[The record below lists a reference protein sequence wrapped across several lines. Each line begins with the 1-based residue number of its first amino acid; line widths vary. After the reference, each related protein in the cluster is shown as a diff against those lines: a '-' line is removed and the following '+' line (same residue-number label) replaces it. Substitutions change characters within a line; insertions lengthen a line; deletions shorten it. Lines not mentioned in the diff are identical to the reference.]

1 MEEKNGDERMQAIKQ
16 LGGFLGPYKF
26 FTLIAPLLM
35 VLEVT
40 MDLLQPT
47 IMQHMIDTGIANSDN
62 PYVLKM
68 FIWMLMSAVFGLVGG
83 IGCSYYSSKAAIQ
96 FASDVRQ
103 SLFEKMLTYSA
114 KERDAFTTG
123 KLITILTS
131 DVESVQRAFM
141 MTLRIF
147 VRGPLL
153 FIGAVIIVFVT
164 ARELFS
170 ILLIIVPILIIAMY
184 FFTKYSGVLYRR
196 VQEAIDGVNT
206 KLQENLAGIRVV
218 KAFRRETQQIEQFS
232 GLNDTLTKRFITAEQ
247 IVGVLVPFTMFVVN
261 LAIVAA
267 LWLGAIKVEAGTLQV
282 GVILAFI
289 NYLTIILNGLMTSS
303 MVLMQIA
310 RAIPSGERIVDVL
323 NKEVAVKEAE
333 NPLTSPIQGAID
345 FHNVSYRYYET
356 AEDVLKNI
364 TFSVKPGQ
372 TVGLIGKTGSG
383 KSTLVKLLPR
393 LFDPTGG
400 EIHLDGKPL
409 KDYAIS
415 TLRNHIGFT
424 SQKALLF
431 SGAIDHNIRLGK
443 EDATSEELQQA
454 LDAACATEFVDR
466 LDKGLAYELSQGA
479 TNLSG
484 GQKQRL
490 ALTRALVRQP
500 AILVLDDTTSALDSA
515 SEKHVQQAIGNQ
527 YKDTTT
533 FIVASKIASIQQA
546 DLILVVEDG
555 EIVGQGTHQQLLQ
568 NNKPYQAIYASQ
580 QKAGVQQ

>member
-1 MEEKNGDERMQAIKQ
+1 MQAIKQ
-16 LGGFLGPYKF
+16 LGRYLGPYKF

-47 IMQHMIDTGIANSDN
+47 IMQHMIDTGIVNGDN

-68 FIWMLMSAVFGLVGG
+68 FIWMLVSAVLGLFGG
-83 IGCSYYSSKAAIQ
+83 IGCSYYSSKAAIH

-103 SLFEKMLTYSA
+103 SLYEKMMTYSA
-114 KERDAFTTG
+114 KERDNFTTG

-131 DVESVQRAFM
+131 DVESIQRAFM

-170 ILLIIVPILIIAMY
+170 ILLIIVPMLIIAMY

-206 KLQENLAGIRVV
+206 KLQENLAGIRVI

-232 GLNDTLTKRFITAEQ
+232 KHNDALTKRFITAEQ

-261 LAIVAA
+261 LGIVAA

-289 NYLTIILNGLMTSS
+289 NYLTIILNGLMSSS

-310 RAIPSGERIVDVL
+310 RAIPSGERIIDVL
-323 NKEVAVKEAE
+323 NKEVTVNEAE
-333 NPLTSPIQGAID
+333 NALATPIHGAID
-345 FHNVSYRYYET
+345 FQNVSYRYYET

-364 TFSVKPGQ
+364 TFSVKTGQ
-372 TVGLIGKTGSG
+372 TIGLIGKTGSG

-393 LFDPTGG
+393 LFDPTSG
-400 EIHLDGKPL
+400 EIHLDGKPI
-409 KDYAIS
+409 KSYALS
-415 TLRNHIGFT
+415 TLREHIGFT

-431 SGAIDHNIRLGK
+431 SGEIEKNIRVGK
-443 EDATSEELQQA
+443 ENATTEELQKA
-454 LDAACATEFVDR
+454 LDAACATEFVER
-466 LDKGLAYELSQGA
+466 LDKGIAHELSQGA

-490 ALTRALVRQP
+490 ALSRALIRQP

-515 SEKHVQQAIGNQ
+515 SEKHVQQAIHEQ
-527 YKDTTT
+527 YQNTTT

-546 DLILVVEDG
+546 DVILVLEDG
-555 EIVGQGTHQQLLQ
+555 EIVGHGTHQELLQ
-568 NNKPYQAIYASQ
+568 NNKSYQAIYASQ
-580 QKAGVQQ
+580 QKAGEQS

>member
-1 MEEKNGDERMQAIKQ
+1 MQAVKQ
-16 LGGFLGPYKF
+16 LGQYLGPYKF

-40 MDLLQPT
+40 MDLIQPT
-47 IMQHMIDTGIANSDN
+47 IMQHMIDTGIANGDN
-62 PYVLKM
+62 RYVLNM
-68 FIWMLMSAVFGLVGG
+68 FVWMLGSAVLGLIGG
-83 IGCSYYSSKAAIQ
+83 VGCSYYSSKAAIH
-96 FASDVRQ
+96 FASDIRQ
-103 SLFEKMLTYSA
+103 ALYEKMMTYSA

-131 DVESVQRAFM
+131 DVESIQRAFM

-170 ILLIIVPILIIAMY
+170 ILLIIVPLLVIAMY

-196 VQEAIDGVNT
+196 VQEAIDAVNT

-218 KAFRRETQQIEQFS
+218 KAFRRETQQVAQF
-232 GLNDTLTKRFITAEQ
+232 GELNEALTKRFITAEQ

-261 LAIVAA
+261 LGIVAA
-267 LWLGAIKVEAGTLQV
+267 LWLGAIKVDAGTLQV

-289 NYLTIILNGLMTSS
+289 NYLTIILNGLMSSS

-310 RAIPSGERIVDVL
+310 RALPSGERIVDVL
-323 NKEVAVKEAE
+323 NKEIAVKEEEHA
-333 NPLTSPIQGAID
+333 PLTDPIKGAID
-345 FHNVSYRYYET
+345 FDQVSYRYYET
-356 AEDVLKNI
+356 AEDVLKKI
-364 TFSVKPGQ
+364 SFSVKPGQ
-372 TVGLIGKTGSG
+372 TVGIIGKTGSG

-393 LFDPTGG
+393 LFDPSGG
-400 EIHLDGKPL
+400 EIRIDGKPL
-409 KDYAIS
+409 KSYSLA
-415 TLRNHIGFT
+415 TLREHIGFT

-431 SGAIDHNIRLGK
+431 SGPIEKNIRLGK
-443 EDATSEELQQA
+443 DDATAEDIQQA
-454 LDAACATEFVDR
+454 LEASCASEFVER
-466 LDKGLAYELSQGA
+466 LDKGLAHELSQGA

-490 ALTRALVRQP
+490 ALSRAFIRKP

-515 SEKHVQQAIGNQ
+515 SEQQVQRAIATYYQ
-527 YKDTTT
+527 DTTT

-546 DLILVVEDG
+546 DVILVLEDG
-555 EIVGQGTHQQLLQ
+555 DIVGQGTHQQLLQ
-568 NNKPYQAIYASQ
+568 SNAHYQAIYASQ
-580 QKAGVQQ
+580 QKAGEQG

>member
-1 MEEKNGDERMQAIKQ
+1 MQVVKQ
-16 LGGFLGPYKF
+16 LGRYLGPYKF
-26 FTLIAPLLM
+26 FTLIAPILM

-40 MDLLQPT
+40 MDLIQPT
-47 IMQHMIDTGIANSDN
+47 IMQHMIDTGIANGDN
-62 PYVLKM
+62 SYVLQM
-68 FIWMLMSAVFGLVGG
+68 FVLMLMSAVLGLVGG
-83 IGCSYYSSKAAIQ
+83 IGCSFYSSKAAIH

-103 SLFEKMLTYSA
+103 SLYEKMMTYSA

-170 ILLIIVPILIIAMY
+170 ILLVIVPILIMAMY
-184 FFTKYSGVLYRR
+184 FFTKYSGVLYRK

-218 KAFRRETQQIEQFS
+218 KAFRREKHQVEQFAM
-232 GLNDTLTKRFITAEQ
+232 LNDTLTKRFITAEQ
-247 IVGVLVPFTMFVVN
+247 IVGILVPFTMFVVN
-261 LAIVAA
+261 IGIVAA
-267 LWLGAIKVEAGTLQV
+267 LWLGAIKVETGTLQV

-289 NYLTIILNGLMTSS
+289 NYLTIILNGLMSSS

-310 RAIPSGERIVDVL
+310 RALPSGERIVDVL
-323 NKEVAVKEAE
+323 NREVAVTEVAQ
-333 NPLTSPIQGAID
+333 PITTSIQGMID
-345 FHNVSYRYYET
+345 FQNVSYRYYENS
-356 AEDVLKNI
+356 EDVLKNI
-364 TFSVKPGQ
+364 TFSVQVGQ
-372 TVGLIGKTGSG
+372 TIGIIGKTGSG

-393 LFDPTGG
+393 LVDPTSGV
-400 EIHLDGKPL
+400 ILLDGKPL
-409 KDYAIS
+409 HQYALP
-415 TLRNHIGFT
+415 TLRKHIGFT

-431 SGAIDHNIRLGK
+431 SGAIEKNIRFGK
-443 EDATSEELQQA
+443 EEATQQELQLA
-454 LDAACATEFVDR
+454 LDAACATEFVAK
-466 LDKGLAYELSQGA
+466 LEQGPAHELSQGA

-490 ALTRALVRQP
+490 ALTRAFVRRP

-515 SEKHVQQAIGNQ
+515 SEKQVQQAINEQ
-527 YKDTTT
+527 FQETTT
-533 FIVASKIASIQQA
+533 FIVASKITSIQQA
-546 DLILVVEDG
+546 DLILVLEDG
-555 EIVGQGTHQQLLQ
+555 EIVGQGTHQHLLQ
-568 NNKPYQAIYASQ
+568 NNKPYKAIYASQ
-580 QKAGVQQ
+580 QKAGERQ

>member
-1 MEEKNGDERMQAIKQ
+1 MQAVRQ
-16 LGGFLGPYKF
+16 LGRYLGPYKF

-40 MDLLQPT
+40 MDLIQPT
-47 IMQHMIDTGIANSDN
+47 IMQHMIDTGIANGDN

-68 FIWMLMSAVFGLVGG
+68 FIFMLISAVLGLVGG
-83 IGCSYYSSKAAIQ
+83 LGCSIYSSKAAIH

-103 SLFEKMLTYSA
+103 ALYEKMMTYSA

-131 DVESVQRAFM
+131 DVESIQRAFM

-170 ILLIIVPILIIAMY
+170 ILLVIVPILISAMF
-184 FFTKYSGVLYRR
+184 FFTKYSGVLYRK

-218 KAFRRETQQIEQFS
+218 KAFRREKHQVEQFA

-247 IVGVLVPFTMFVVN
+247 IVGLLVPFTMFIVN
-261 LAIVAA
+261 LGIVAA
-267 LWLGAIKVEAGTLQV
+267 LWLGAIKVEAGTVQV

-289 NYLTIILNGLMTSS
+289 NYLTIILNGLMSSS

-310 RAIPSGERIVDVL
+310 RALPSGERIVDVL
-323 NKEVAVKEAE
+323 NKEVAVQEA
-333 NPLTSPIQGAID
+333 PQPITSSIHGNID
-345 FHNVSYRYYET
+345 FENVRYRYYET
-356 AEDVLKNI
+356 SEDVLKNI
-364 TFSVKPGQ
+364 TFSVKAGQ

-393 LFDPTGG
+393 LFDPTSGN
-400 EIHLDGKPL
+400 ILVDGKPL
-409 KDYAIS
+409 KQYALS
-415 TLRNHIGFT
+415 TLRAHIGFT

-431 SGAIDHNIRLGK
+431 SGSIEKNIRLGK
-443 EDATSEELQQA
+443 EEATQGELKQA
-454 LDAACATEFVDR
+454 LDGACATEFVEK
-466 LDKGLAYELSQGA
+466 LDHGLAHELSQGA

-490 ALTRALVRQP
+490 ALTRAFVRQP

-515 SEKHVQQAIGNQ
+515 SEKHVQQAINEHFQ
-527 YKDTTT
+527 HTTT
-533 FIVASKIASIQQA
+533 FIVASKITSIQQA
-546 DLILVVEDG
+546 DLILVLEDG

-568 NNKPYQAIYASQ
+568 NNQPYQAIYASQ
-580 QKAGVQQ
+580 QKAGEQQ

>member
-1 MEEKNGDERMQAIKQ
+1 MQAVRQ
-16 LGGFLGPYKF
+16 LGRFLGPYKF

-40 MDLLQPT
+40 MDLIQPT
-47 IMQHMIDTGIANSDN
+47 IMQHMIDTGIANNDN
-62 PYVLKM
+62 PYVFKM
-68 FIWMLMSAVFGLVGG
+68 FIFMLISAVLGLVGG
-83 IGCSYYSSKAAIQ
+83 LGCSIYSSKAAIH
-96 FASDVRQ
+96 FASDIRQ
-103 SLFEKMLTYSA
+103 SLYEKMMTYSA

-131 DVESVQRAFM
+131 DVESIQRAFM

-153 FIGAVIIVFVT
+153 FIGAVVIVFVT

-170 ILLIIVPILIIAMY
+170 ILLVIVPILIIAMY
-184 FFTKYSGVLYRR
+184 FFTKYSGVLYRK

-218 KAFRRETQQIEQFS
+218 KAFRREKHQVEQF
-232 GLNDTLTKRFITAEQ
+232 GDLNDALTKRFITAEQ

-261 LAIVAA
+261 LGIVAA

-289 NYLTIILNGLMTSS
+289 NYLTIILNGLMSSS

-310 RAIPSGERIVDVL
+310 RALPSGERIVDVL
-323 NKEVAVKEAE
+323 NKEVAVQEAAQ
-333 NPLTSPIQGAID
+333 PITSSIQGTIE
-345 FHNVSYRYYET
+345 FQNVSYRYYET
-356 AEDVLKNI
+356 SEDVLKNI
-364 TFSVKPGQ
+364 TFSVKAGQ

-393 LFDPTGG
+393 LFDPTSGS
-400 EIHLDGKPL
+400 ILLDGKPL
-409 KDYAIS
+409 NQYALT
-415 TLRNHIGFT
+415 TLREYIGFT

-431 SGAIDHNIRLGK
+431 SGSIEKNIRLGK
-443 EDATSEELQQA
+443 EAATQEQLNQA
-454 LDAACATEFVDR
+454 LEGACASEFVEKLER
-466 LDKGLAYELSQGA
+466 GLAHELSQGA

-490 ALTRALVRQP
+490 ALTRAFVRQP

-515 SEKHVQQAIGNQ
+515 SEKHVQQAISEHFQ
-527 YKDTTT
+527 ETTT
-533 FIVASKIASIQQA
+533 FIVASKITSIQQA
-546 DLILVVEDG
+546 DLILVLEDG

-568 NNKPYQAIYASQ
+568 SNQPYQAIYASQ
-580 QKAGVQQ
+580 QKAGEQQ

>member
-1 MEEKNGDERMQAIKQ
+1 MQAIKQ

-83 IGCSYYSSKAAIQ
+83 IGCSYYSSKAAIH

-103 SLFEKMLTYSA
+103 ALYEKMMTYSA

-170 ILLIIVPILIIAMY
+170 ILLIIVPILIMAMY

-345 FHNVSYRYYET
+345 FHNVSYRYYES

-364 TFSVKPGQ
+364 TFSVKAGQ

-409 KDYAIS
+409 KDYGIS
-415 TLRNHIGFT
+415 TLRKYIGFT

-431 SGAIDHNIRLGK
+431 SGAIDDNIRLGK
-443 EDATSEELQQA
+443 EDATSEEVQQA

-484 GQKQRL
+484 GQKQRI

-515 SEKHVQQAIGNQ
+515 SEKHVQQAIANQ

-533 FIVASKIASIQQA
+533 FIVASRIASIQQA

>member
-1 MEEKNGDERMQAIKQ
+1 MQAIKQ

-47 IMQHMIDTGIANSDN
+47 IMQHMIDTGIANGDN

-68 FIWMLMSAVFGLVGG
+68 LVWMLISAVCGLVGG
-83 IGCSYYSSKAAIQ
+83 IGCSYYSSKAAIH

-103 SLFEKMLTYSA
+103 SLYEKMMTYSA

-123 KLITILTS
+123 KLITILTN

-170 ILLIIVPILIIAMY
+170 ILLIIVPLLIIAMY

-218 KAFRRETQQIEQFS
+218 KAFRRETQQIDQFS

-261 LAIVAA
+261 LGIVAA

-345 FHNVSYRYYET
+345 FHNVSFRYYES

-393 LFDPTGG
+393 LFDPTSG
-400 EIHLDGKPL
+400 EIRLDGKPL
-409 KDYAIS
+409 KDYALS
-415 TLRNHIGFT
+415 TLRKHIGFT

-431 SGAIDHNIRLGK
+431 SGAIDNNIRLGK
-443 EDATSEELQQA
+443 EDATSEEVQQA

-515 SEKHVQQAIGNQ
+515 SEKHVQQAISNEYQ
-527 YKDTTT
+527 DTTT
-533 FIVASKIASIQQA
+533 FIVASKITSIQQA

-555 EIVGQGTHQQLLQ
+555 EIVGQGTHQQLLR

>member
-1 MEEKNGDERMQAIKQ
+1 MQAVKQ
-16 LGGFLGPYKF
+16 LGQFLAPYKF

-40 MDLLQPT
+40 MDLIQPT
-47 IMQHMIDTGIANSDN
+47 IMQHMIDTGIANGDN

-68 FIWMLMSAVFGLVGG
+68 FVWMIMSAVLGLVGG
-83 IGCSYYSSKAAIQ
+83 IGCSYYSSKAAIN
-96 FASDVRQ
+96 FASDVREK
-103 SLFEKMLTYSA
+103 LYEKMMTYSA
-114 KERDAFTTG
+114 KERDAFSTG

-153 FIGAVIIVFVT
+153 FIGAIVIVFVT

-170 ILLIIVPILIIAMY
+170 ILLVIVPILIVAMY
-184 FFTKYSGVLYRR
+184 FFTKYSGVLYRK

-218 KAFRRETQQIEQFS
+218 KAFRREQQQVAQF
-232 GLNDTLTKRFITAEQ
+232 GVLNDTLTKRFITAEQ
-247 IVGVLVPFTMFVVN
+247 IVGVLVPLTMFVVN
-261 LAIVAA
+261 LGIVAA

-289 NYLTIILNGLMTSS
+289 NYLTIILNGLMSSS

-310 RAIPSGERIVDVL
+310 RALPSGERIVDVL
-323 NKEVAVKEAE
+323 NKEVAVKEVELALNTHIHGE
-333 NPLTSPIQGAID
+333 IA
-345 FHNVSYRYYET
+345 FENVSYRYYET

-364 TFSVKPGQ
+364 TFSVKAGQ
-372 TVGLIGKTGSG
+372 MVGIIGKTGSG

-400 EIHLDGKPL
+400 QILVDGQPL
-409 KDYAIS
+409 KNYAL
-415 TLRNHIGFT
+415 TALREHIGFT
-424 SQKALLF
+424 SQKAVLF
-431 SGAIDHNIRLGK
+431 SGAIEKNIRLGK
-443 EDATSEELQQA
+443 EQATPDDLQLA
-454 LDAACATEFVDR
+454 LNAACASEFVDK
-466 LDKGLAYELSQGA
+466 LEKGMAHQLSQGA

-490 ALTRALVRQP
+490 ALTRAFVRQP
-500 AILVLDDTTSALDSA
+500 SILVLDDTTSALDSA
-515 SEKHVQQAIGNQ
+515 SEKHVQQAINDNYQ
-527 YKDTTT
+527 DTTT
-533 FIVASKIASIQQA
+533 FIVASKITSIQQA
-546 DLILVVEDG
+546 DLILVLEDG

-568 NNKPYQAIYASQ
+568 ENKHYQAIYASQ
-580 QKAGVQQ
+580 QKVGEQQ

>member
-1 MEEKNGDERMQAIKQ
+1 MQAVRQ
-16 LGGFLGPYKF
+16 LGRFLGPYKF

-40 MDLLQPT
+40 MDLIQPT
-47 IMQHMIDTGIANSDN
+47 IMQHMIDTGIANNDN
-62 PYVLKM
+62 PYVFKM
-68 FIWMLMSAVFGLVGG
+68 FIFMLISAVLGLVGG
-83 IGCSYYSSKAAIQ
+83 LGCSIYSSKAAIH
-96 FASDVRQ
+96 FASDIRQ
-103 SLFEKMLTYSA
+103 SLYEKMMTYSA

-131 DVESVQRAFM
+131 DVESIQRAFM

-153 FIGAVIIVFVT
+153 FIGAVVIVFVT

-170 ILLIIVPILIIAMY
+170 ILLVIVPILIIAMY
-184 FFTKYSGVLYRR
+184 FFTKYSGVLYRK

-218 KAFRRETQQIEQFS
+218 KAFCREKHQVEQF
-232 GLNDTLTKRFITAEQ
+232 GDLNDALTKRFITAEQ

-261 LAIVAA
+261 LGIVAA

-289 NYLTIILNGLMTSS
+289 NYLTIILNGLMSSS

-310 RAIPSGERIVDVL
+310 RALPSGERIVDVL
-323 NKEVAVKEAE
+323 NKEVAVQEAAQ
-333 NPLTSPIQGAID
+333 PITSSIQGTIE
-345 FHNVSYRYYET
+345 FQNVSYRYYET
-356 AEDVLKNI
+356 SEDVLKNI
-364 TFSVKPGQ
+364 TFSVKAGQ

-393 LFDPTGG
+393 LFDPTSGS
-400 EIHLDGKPL
+400 ILLDGKPL
-409 KDYAIS
+409 NQYALT
-415 TLRNHIGFT
+415 TLREHIGFT

-431 SGAIDHNIRLGK
+431 SGSIEKNIRLGK
-443 EDATSEELQQA
+443 EAATQEQLNQA
-454 LDAACATEFVDR
+454 LEGACASEFVEKLER
-466 LDKGLAYELSQGA
+466 GLAHELSQGA

-490 ALTRALVRQP
+490 ALTRAFVRQP

-515 SEKHVQQAIGNQ
+515 SEKHVQQAISEHFQ
-527 YKDTTT
+527 ETTT
-533 FIVASKIASIQQA
+533 FIVASKITSIQQA
-546 DLILVVEDG
+546 DLILVLEDG

-568 NNKPYQAIYASQ
+568 SNQPYQAIYASQ
-580 QKAGVQQ
+580 QKAGEQQ

>member
-1 MEEKNGDERMQAIKQ
+1 MQAVRQ
-16 LGGFLGPYKF
+16 LGRFLGPYKF

-40 MDLLQPT
+40 MDLIQPT
-47 IMQHMIDTGIANSDN
+47 IMQHMIDTGIANNDN
-62 PYVLKM
+62 PYVFKM
-68 FIWMLMSAVFGLVGG
+68 FIFMLISAVLGLVGG
-83 IGCSYYSSKAAIQ
+83 LGCSIYSSKAAIH
-96 FASDVRQ
+96 FASDIRQ
-103 SLFEKMLTYSA
+103 SLYEKMMTYSA

-131 DVESVQRAFM
+131 DVESIQRAFM

-153 FIGAVIIVFVT
+153 FIGAVVIVFVT

-170 ILLIIVPILIIAMY
+170 ILLVIVPILIIAMY
-184 FFTKYSGVLYRR
+184 FFTKYSGVLYRK

-218 KAFRRETQQIEQFS
+218 KAFRREKHQVEQFG
-232 GLNDTLTKRFITAEQ
+232 GLNDALTKRFITAEQ

-261 LAIVAA
+261 LGIVAA

-289 NYLTIILNGLMTSS
+289 NYLTIILNGLMSSS

-310 RAIPSGERIVDVL
+310 RALPSGERIVDVL
-323 NKEVAVKEAE
+323 NKEVAVQEAAQ
-333 NPLTSPIQGAID
+333 PITSSIQGTIE
-345 FHNVSYRYYET
+345 FQNVSYRYYET
-356 AEDVLKNI
+356 SEDVLKNI
-364 TFSVKPGQ
+364 TFSVKAGQ

-393 LFDPTGG
+393 LFDPTSGS
-400 EIHLDGKPL
+400 ILLDGKPL
-409 KDYAIS
+409 NQYALN
-415 TLRNHIGFT
+415 TLREHIGFT

-431 SGAIDHNIRLGK
+431 SGSIEKNIRLGK
-443 EDATSEELQQA
+443 EAATQEQLNQA
-454 LDAACATEFVDR
+454 LEGACASEFVEKLER
-466 LDKGLAYELSQGA
+466 GLAHELSQGA

-490 ALTRALVRQP
+490 ALTRAFVRQP

-515 SEKHVQQAIGNQ
+515 SEKHVQQAISEHFQ
-527 YKDTTT
+527 ETTT
-533 FIVASKIASIQQA
+533 FIVASKITSIQQA
-546 DLILVVEDG
+546 DLILVLEDG
-555 EIVGQGTHQQLLQ
+555 QIVGQGTHQQLLQ
-568 NNKPYQAIYASQ
+568 SNQPYQAIYASQ
-580 QKAGVQQ
+580 QKAGEQQ

>member
-1 MEEKNGDERMQAIKQ
+1 MQAIKQ
-16 LGGFLGPYKF
+16 LGQYLAPYKF
-26 FTLIAPLLM
+26 LTIIAPLLM

-47 IMQHMIDTGIANSDN
+47 IMQHMIDTGIANEDH

-68 FIWMLMSAVFGLVGG
+68 FGWMLASAVLGLIGG
-83 IGCSYYSSKAAIQ
+83 IGCSYYSSKAAIH
-96 FASDVRQ
+96 FASDIRQ
-103 SLFEKMLTYSA
+103 ALYKKIMTYSA
-114 KERDAFTTG
+114 RERDAFTTG

-131 DVESVQRAFM
+131 DVESIQRAFM

-153 FIGAVIIVFVT
+153 FIGAVIIVFIT

-206 KLQENLAGIRVV
+206 KLQENLAGIRVI
-218 KAFRRETQQIEQFS
+218 KAFRREQQQVSQFS
-232 GLNDTLTKRFITAEQ
+232 SLNNALTKRFMTAEQ

-261 LAIVAA
+261 LGIVAA
-267 LWLGAIKVEAGTLQV
+267 LWLGVIKVEAGTLQV

-289 NYLTIILNGLMTSS
+289 NYLTMILNGLMSSS

-310 RAIPSGERIVDVL
+310 RALPSGERIVDVL
-323 NKEVAVKEAE
+323 HKDVAVKEAS
-333 NPLTSPIQGAID
+333 NALVKPIKGAID
-345 FHNVSYRYYET
+345 FDHVSYRYYDT
-356 AEDVLKNI
+356 AEDVLKKI
-364 TFSVKPGQ
+364 SFSVQPGQ
-372 TVGLIGKTGSG
+372 TVGIIGKTGSG

-393 LFDPTGG
+393 LFDPTSG
-400 EIHLDGKPL
+400 EIRVDGKPL
-409 KDYAIS
+409 QHYALS
-415 TLRNHIGFT
+415 TLREHIGFT

-431 SGAIDHNIRLGK
+431 SGTIEKNIRLGK
-443 EDATSEELQQA
+443 DEATSKDIQQA
-454 LDAACATEFVDR
+454 LDAACASEFVER
-466 LDKGLAYELSQGA
+466 LDKGLAHELSQGA

-490 ALTRALVRQP
+490 ALSRAFIRKP

-515 SEKHVQQAIGNQ
+515 SEKHVQQAIDTNYQ
-527 YKDTTT
+527 DTTT
-533 FIVASKIASIQQA
+533 FIVASKITSIQQA
-546 DLILVVEDG
+546 DMILVLEDG
-555 EIVGQGTHQQLLQ
+555 EIVGQGTHQQLVQ
-568 NNKPYQAIYASQ
+568 TNPYYQAIYASQ
-580 QKAGVQQ
+580 QKAGEQ

>member
-1 MEEKNGDERMQAIKQ
+1 MQAIKQ
-16 LGGFLGPYKF
+16 LGRYLGPYKF

-47 IMQHMIDTGIANSDN
+47 IMQHMIDTGIVNGDN

-68 FIWMLMSAVFGLVGG
+68 FIWMLVSAVLGLFGG
-83 IGCSYYSSKAAIQ
+83 IGCSYYSSKAAIH

-103 SLFEKMLTYSA
+103 SLYEKMMTYSA
-114 KERDAFTTG
+114 KERDNFTTG

-131 DVESVQRAFM
+131 DVESIQRAFM

-170 ILLIIVPILIIAMY
+170 ILLIIVPMLIIAMY

-206 KLQENLAGIRVV
+206 KLQENLAGIRVI

-232 GLNDTLTKRFITAEQ
+232 KHNDALTKRFITAEQ

-261 LAIVAA
+261 LGIVAA

-289 NYLTIILNGLMTSS
+289 NYLTIILNGLMSSS

-310 RAIPSGERIVDVL
+310 RAIPSGERIIDVL
-323 NKEVAVKEAE
+323 NKEVTVKEAE
-333 NPLTSPIQGAID
+333 NALATPIHGAID
-345 FHNVSYRYYET
+345 FQNVSYRYYET

-364 TFSVKPGQ
+364 TFSVKTGQ
-372 TVGLIGKTGSG
+372 TIGLIGKTGSG

-393 LFDPTGG
+393 LFDPTSG
-400 EIHLDGKPL
+400 EIHLDGKPI
-409 KDYAIS
+409 KSYALS
-415 TLRNHIGFT
+415 TLREHIGFT

-431 SGAIDHNIRLGK
+431 SGEIEKNIRVGK
-443 EDATSEELQQA
+443 ENATTEELQKA
-454 LDAACATEFVDR
+454 LDAACATEFVER
-466 LDKGLAYELSQGA
+466 LDKGIAHELSQGA

-490 ALTRALVRQP
+490 ALSRALIRQP

-515 SEKHVQQAIGNQ
+515 SEKHVQQAIHEQ
-527 YKDTTT
+527 YQNTTT

-546 DLILVVEDG
+546 DVILVLEDG
-555 EIVGQGTHQQLLQ
+555 EIVGHGTHQELLQ
-568 NNKPYQAIYASQ
+568 NNKSYQAIYASQ
-580 QKAGVQQ
+580 QKVGEQS

>member
-1 MEEKNGDERMQAIKQ
+1 MQVVKQ
-16 LGGFLGPYKF
+16 LGRYLGPYKF
-26 FTLIAPLLM
+26 FTLIAPILM

-40 MDLLQPT
+40 MDLIQPT
-47 IMQHMIDTGIANSDN
+47 IMQHMIDTGIANGDN
-62 PYVLKM
+62 SYVLQM
-68 FIWMLMSAVFGLVGG
+68 FVLMLMSAVLGLVGG
-83 IGCSYYSSKAAIQ
+83 IGCSFYSSKAAIH

-103 SLFEKMLTYSA
+103 SLYEKMMTYSA

-170 ILLIIVPILIIAMY
+170 ILLVIVPILIMAMY
-184 FFTKYSGVLYRR
+184 FFTKYSGVLYRK

-218 KAFRRETQQIEQFS
+218 KAFRREKHQVEQFAM
-232 GLNDTLTKRFITAEQ
+232 LNDTLTKRFITAEQ
-247 IVGVLVPFTMFVVN
+247 IVGILVPFTMFVVN
-261 LAIVAA
+261 IGIVAA
-267 LWLGAIKVEAGTLQV
+267 LWLGAIKVETGTLQV

-289 NYLTIILNGLMTSS
+289 NYLTIILNGLMSSS

-310 RAIPSGERIVDVL
+310 RALPSGERIVDVL
-323 NKEVAVKEAE
+323 NREVAVTEVAQ
-333 NPLTSPIQGAID
+333 PITTSIQGMID
-345 FHNVSYRYYET
+345 FQNVSYRYYENS
-356 AEDVLKNI
+356 EDVLKNI
-364 TFSVKPGQ
+364 TFSVQVGQ
-372 TVGLIGKTGSG
+372 TIGIIGKTGSG

-393 LFDPTGG
+393 LVDPTSGV
-400 EIHLDGKPL
+400 ILLDGKPL
-409 KDYAIS
+409 HQYALP
-415 TLRNHIGFT
+415 TLRKHIGFT

-431 SGAIDHNIRLGK
+431 SGTIEKNIRFGK
-443 EDATSEELQQA
+443 EEATQQELQLA
-454 LDAACATEFVDR
+454 LDAACATEFVAK
-466 LDKGLAYELSQGA
+466 LEQGPAHELSQGA

-490 ALTRALVRQP
+490 ALTRAFVRRP

-515 SEKHVQQAIGNQ
+515 SEKQVQQAINEQ
-527 YKDTTT
+527 FQETTT
-533 FIVASKIASIQQA
+533 FIVASKITSIQQA
-546 DLILVVEDG
+546 DLILVLEDG
-555 EIVGQGTHQQLLQ
+555 EIVGQGTHQHLLQ
-568 NNKPYQAIYASQ
+568 NNEPYKAIYASQ
-580 QKAGVQQ
+580 QKAGERQ

>member
-1 MEEKNGDERMQAIKQ
+1 MQAIKQ
-16 LGGFLGPYKF
+16 LGRYLGPYKF

-47 IMQHMIDTGIANSDN
+47 IMQHMIDTGIVNGDN

-68 FIWMLMSAVFGLVGG
+68 FIWMLVSAVLGLFGG
-83 IGCSYYSSKAAIQ
+83 IGCSYYSSKAAIH

-103 SLFEKMLTYSA
+103 SLYEKMMTYSA
-114 KERDAFTTG
+114 KERDNFTTG

-131 DVESVQRAFM
+131 DVESIQRAFM

-170 ILLIIVPILIIAMY
+170 ILLIIVPMLIIAMY

-206 KLQENLAGIRVV
+206 KLQENLAGIRVI

-232 GLNDTLTKRFITAEQ
+232 KHNDALTKRFITAEQ

-261 LAIVAA
+261 LGIVAA

-289 NYLTIILNGLMTSS
+289 NYLTIILNGLMSSS

-310 RAIPSGERIVDVL
+310 RAIPSGERIIDVL
-323 NKEVAVKEAE
+323 NKEVTVKEAE
-333 NPLTSPIQGAID
+333 NALATPIHGAID
-345 FHNVSYRYYET
+345 FQNVSYRYYET

-364 TFSVKPGQ
+364 TFSVKTGQ
-372 TVGLIGKTGSG
+372 TIGLIGKTGSG
-383 KSTLVKLLPR
+383 KSTLEKLLPR
-393 LFDPTGG
+393 LFDPTSG
-400 EIHLDGKPL
+400 EIHLDGKPI
-409 KDYAIS
+409 KSYALS
-415 TLRNHIGFT
+415 TLREHIGFT

-431 SGAIDHNIRLGK
+431 SGEIEKNIRVGK
-443 EDATSEELQQA
+443 ENATTEELQKA
-454 LDAACATEFVDR
+454 LDAACATEFVER
-466 LDKGLAYELSQGA
+466 LDKGIAHELSQGA

-490 ALTRALVRQP
+490 ALSRALIRQP

-515 SEKHVQQAIGNQ
+515 SEKHVQQAIHEQ
-527 YKDTTT
+527 YQNTTT

-546 DLILVVEDG
+546 DVILVLEDG
-555 EIVGQGTHQQLLQ
+555 EIVGQGTHQELLQ
-568 NNKPYQAIYASQ
+568 NNKSYQAIFASQ
-580 QKAGVQQ
+580 QKAGEQS

>member
-1 MEEKNGDERMQAIKQ
+1 MQAIKQ
-16 LGGFLGPYKF
+16 LGRYLGPYKF

-47 IMQHMIDTGIANSDN
+47 IMQHMIDTGIVNGDN

-68 FIWMLMSAVFGLVGG
+68 FIWMLVSAVLGLFGG
-83 IGCSYYSSKAAIQ
+83 IGCSYYSSKAAIH

-103 SLFEKMLTYSA
+103 SLYEKMMTYSA
-114 KERDAFTTG
+114 KERDNFTTG

-131 DVESVQRAFM
+131 DVESIQRAFM

-170 ILLIIVPILIIAMY
+170 ILLIIVPMLIIAMY

-206 KLQENLAGIRVV
+206 KLQENLAGIRVI

-232 GLNDTLTKRFITAEQ
+232 KHNDALTKRFITAEQ

-261 LAIVAA
+261 LGIVAA

-289 NYLTIILNGLMTSS
+289 NYLTIILNGLMSSS

-310 RAIPSGERIVDVL
+310 RAIPSGERIIDVL
-323 NKEVAVKEAE
+323 NKEVTVKEAE
-333 NPLTSPIQGAID
+333 NALATPIHGAID
-345 FHNVSYRYYET
+345 FQNVSYRYYET

-364 TFSVKPGQ
+364 TFSVKTGQ
-372 TVGLIGKTGSG
+372 TIGLIGKTGSG

-393 LFDPTGG
+393 LFDPTSG
-400 EIHLDGKPL
+400 EIHLDGKPI
-409 KDYAIS
+409 KSYALS
-415 TLRNHIGFT
+415 TLREHIGFT

-431 SGAIDHNIRLGK
+431 SGEIEKNIRVGK
-443 EDATSEELQQA
+443 ENATTEELQKA
-454 LDAACATEFVDR
+454 LDAACATEFVER
-466 LDKGLAYELSQGA
+466 LDKGIAHELSQGA

-490 ALTRALVRQP
+490 ALSRALIRQP

-515 SEKHVQQAIGNQ
+515 SEKHVQQAIHEQ
-527 YKDTTT
+527 YQNTTT

-546 DLILVVEDG
+546 DVILVLEDG
-555 EIVGQGTHQQLLQ
+555 EIVGHGTHQELLQ
-568 NNKPYQAIYASQ
+568 NNKSYQAIYASQ
-580 QKAGVQQ
+580 QKAGEQS

>member
-1 MEEKNGDERMQAIKQ
+1 MQVVKQ
-16 LGGFLGPYKF
+16 LGRYLGPYKF
-26 FTLIAPLLM
+26 FTLIAPILM

-40 MDLLQPT
+40 MDLIQPT
-47 IMQHMIDTGIANSDN
+47 IMQHMIDTGIANGDN
-62 PYVLKM
+62 PYVLQM
-68 FIWMLMSAVFGLVGG
+68 FVLMLMSAVLGLVGG
-83 IGCSYYSSKAAIQ
+83 IGCSFYSSKAAIH

-103 SLFEKMLTYSA
+103 SLYEKMMTYSA

-170 ILLIIVPILIIAMY
+170 ILLVIVPILIMAMY
-184 FFTKYSGVLYRR
+184 FFTKYSGVLYRK

-218 KAFRRETQQIEQFS
+218 KAFRREKHQVEQFAM
-232 GLNDTLTKRFITAEQ
+232 LNDTLTKRFITAEQ
-247 IVGVLVPFTMFVVN
+247 IVGILVPFTMFVVN
-261 LAIVAA
+261 IGIVAA
-267 LWLGAIKVEAGTLQV
+267 LWLGAIKVETGTLQV

-289 NYLTIILNGLMTSS
+289 NYLTIILNGLMSSS

-310 RAIPSGERIVDVL
+310 RALPSGERIVDVL
-323 NKEVAVKEAE
+323 NREVAVTEVAQPIK
-333 NPLTSPIQGAID
+333 TSIQGMID
-345 FHNVSYRYYET
+345 FQNVSYRYYENS
-356 AEDVLKNI
+356 EDVLKNI
-364 TFSVKPGQ
+364 TFSVQVGQ
-372 TVGLIGKTGSG
+372 TIGIIGKTGSG

-393 LFDPTGG
+393 LVDPTSGV
-400 EIHLDGKPL
+400 ILLDGKPL
-409 KDYAIS
+409 HQYALP
-415 TLRNHIGFT
+415 TLRKHIGFT

-431 SGAIDHNIRLGK
+431 SGTIEKNIRFGK
-443 EDATSEELQQA
+443 EEATQQELQLA
-454 LDAACATEFVDR
+454 LDAACATEFVAK
-466 LDKGLAYELSQGA
+466 LEQGPAHELSQGA

-490 ALTRALVRQP
+490 ALTRAFVRRP

-515 SEKHVQQAIGNQ
+515 SEKQVQQAINEQ
-527 YKDTTT
+527 FQETTT
-533 FIVASKIASIQQA
+533 FIVASKITSIQQA
-546 DLILVVEDG
+546 DLILVLEDG
-555 EIVGQGTHQQLLQ
+555 EIVGQGTHQHLLQ
-568 NNKPYQAIYASQ
+568 NNKPYKAIYASQ
-580 QKAGVQQ
+580 QKAGERQ

>member
-1 MEEKNGDERMQAIKQ
+1 MQAIKQ

-83 IGCSYYSSKAAIQ
+83 IGCSYYSSKAAIH

-103 SLFEKMLTYSA
+103 ALYEKMMTYSA

-170 ILLIIVPILIIAMY
+170 ILLIIVPILIMAMY

-345 FHNVSYRYYET
+345 FHNVSYRYYES

-409 KDYAIS
+409 KDYGIS
-415 TLRNHIGFT
+415 TLRKYIGFT

-431 SGAIDHNIRLGK
+431 SGAIDDNIRLGK
-443 EDATSEELQQA
+443 EDATSEEVQQA

-484 GQKQRL
+484 GQKQRI

-515 SEKHVQQAIGNQ
+515 SEKHVQQAIANQ

>member
-1 MEEKNGDERMQAIKQ
+1 MQVVKQ
-16 LGGFLGPYKF
+16 LGRYLGPYKF
-26 FTLIAPLLM
+26 FTLIAPILM

-40 MDLLQPT
+40 MDLIQPT
-47 IMQHMIDTGIANSDN
+47 IMQHMIDTGIANGDN
-62 PYVLKM
+62 PYVFQM
-68 FIWMLMSAVFGLVGG
+68 FVLMLMSAVLGLVGG
-83 IGCSYYSSKAAIQ
+83 IGCSFYSSKAAIH

-103 SLFEKMLTYSA
+103 SLYEKMMTYSA

-170 ILLIIVPILIIAMY
+170 ILLVIVPILIMAMY
-184 FFTKYSGVLYRR
+184 FFTKYSGVLYRK

-218 KAFRRETQQIEQFS
+218 KAFRREKHQVEQFAM
-232 GLNDTLTKRFITAEQ
+232 LNDTLTKRFITAEQ
-247 IVGVLVPFTMFVVN
+247 IVGILVPFTMFVVN
-261 LAIVAA
+261 IGIVAA
-267 LWLGAIKVEAGTLQV
+267 LWLGAIKVETGTLQV

-289 NYLTIILNGLMTSS
+289 NYLTIILNGLMSSS

-310 RAIPSGERIVDVL
+310 RALPSGERIVDVL
-323 NKEVAVKEAE
+323 NREVAVTEVAQ
-333 NPLTSPIQGAID
+333 PITTSIQGMID
-345 FHNVSYRYYET
+345 FQNVSYRYYENS
-356 AEDVLKNI
+356 EDVLKNI
-364 TFSVKPGQ
+364 TFSVQVGQ
-372 TVGLIGKTGSG
+372 TIGIIGKTGSG

-393 LFDPTGG
+393 LVDPTSGV
-400 EIHLDGKPL
+400 ILLDGKPL
-409 KDYAIS
+409 HQYALP
-415 TLRNHIGFT
+415 TLRKHIGFT

-431 SGAIDHNIRLGK
+431 SGTIEKNIRFGK
-443 EDATSEELQQA
+443 EEATQQELQLA
-454 LDAACATEFVDR
+454 LDAACATEFVAK
-466 LDKGLAYELSQGA
+466 LEQGPAHELSQGA

-490 ALTRALVRQP
+490 ALTRAFVRRP

-515 SEKHVQQAIGNQ
+515 SEKQVQQAINGQ
-527 YKDTTT
+527 FQETTT
-533 FIVASKIASIQQA
+533 FIVASKITSIQQA
-546 DLILVVEDG
+546 DLILVLEDG
-555 EIVGQGTHQQLLQ
+555 EIVGQGTHQHLLQ
-568 NNKPYQAIYASQ
+568 NNKPYKAIYASQ
-580 QKAGVQQ
+580 QKAGERQ

>member
-1 MEEKNGDERMQAIKQ
+1 MQAIKQ
-16 LGGFLGPYKF
+16 LGRYLGPYKF

-47 IMQHMIDTGIANSDN
+47 IMQHMIDTGIVNGDN

-68 FIWMLMSAVFGLVGG
+68 FIWMLVSAVLGLFGG
-83 IGCSYYSSKAAIQ
+83 IGCSYYSSKAAIH

-103 SLFEKMLTYSA
+103 SLYEKMMTYSA
-114 KERDAFTTG
+114 KERDNFTTG

-131 DVESVQRAFM
+131 DVESIQRAFM

-170 ILLIIVPILIIAMY
+170 ILLIIVPMLIIAMY

-206 KLQENLAGIRVV
+206 KLQENLAGIRVI

-232 GLNDTLTKRFITAEQ
+232 KHNDALTKRFITAEQ

-261 LAIVAA
+261 LGIVAA

-289 NYLTIILNGLMTSS
+289 NYLTIILNGLMSSS

-310 RAIPSGERIVDVL
+310 RAIPSGERIIDVL
-323 NKEVAVKEAE
+323 NKEVTVNEAE
-333 NPLTSPIQGAID
+333 NALATPIHGAID
-345 FHNVSYRYYET
+345 FQNVSYRYYET

-364 TFSVKPGQ
+364 TFSVKTGQ
-372 TVGLIGKTGSG
+372 TIGLIGKTGSG

-393 LFDPTGG
+393 LFDPTSG
-400 EIHLDGKPL
+400 EIHLDGKPI
-409 KDYAIS
+409 KSYALS
-415 TLRNHIGFT
+415 TLREHIGFT

-431 SGAIDHNIRLGK
+431 SGEIEKNIRVGK
-443 EDATSEELQQA
+443 ENATTEELQKA
-454 LDAACATEFVDR
+454 LDAACATEFVER
-466 LDKGLAYELSQGA
+466 LDKGIAHELSQGA

-490 ALTRALVRQP
+490 ALSRALIRQP

-515 SEKHVQQAIGNQ
+515 SEKHVQQAIHEQ
-527 YKDTTT
+527 YQNTTT

-546 DLILVVEDG
+546 DIILVLEDG
-555 EIVGQGTHQQLLQ
+555 EIVGQGTHQELLQ
-568 NNKPYQAIYASQ
+568 NNKSYQAIFASQ
-580 QKAGVQQ
+580 QKAGEQS

>member
-1 MEEKNGDERMQAIKQ
+1 MQVVKQ
-16 LGGFLGPYKF
+16 LGRYLGPYKF
-26 FTLIAPLLM
+26 FTLIAPILM

-40 MDLLQPT
+40 MDLIQPT
-47 IMQHMIDTGIANSDN
+47 IMQHMIDTGIANGDN
-62 PYVLKM
+62 SYVLQM
-68 FIWMLMSAVFGLVGG
+68 FVLMLMSAVLGLVGG
-83 IGCSYYSSKAAIQ
+83 IGCSFYSSKAAIH

-103 SLFEKMLTYSA
+103 SLYEKMMTYSA

-170 ILLIIVPILIIAMY
+170 ILLVIVPILIKAMY
-184 FFTKYSGVLYRR
+184 FFTKYSGVLYRK

-218 KAFRRETQQIEQFS
+218 KAFRREKHQVEQFAM
-232 GLNDTLTKRFITAEQ
+232 LNDTLTKRFITAEQ
-247 IVGVLVPFTMFVVN
+247 IVGILVPFTMFVVN
-261 LAIVAA
+261 IGIVAA
-267 LWLGAIKVEAGTLQV
+267 LWLGAIKVETGTLQV

-289 NYLTIILNGLMTSS
+289 NYLTIILNGLMSSS

-310 RAIPSGERIVDVL
+310 RALPSGERIVDVL
-323 NKEVAVKEAE
+323 NREVAVTEVAQ
-333 NPLTSPIQGAID
+333 PITTSIQGMID
-345 FHNVSYRYYET
+345 FQNVSYRYYENS
-356 AEDVLKNI
+356 EDVLKNI
-364 TFSVKPGQ
+364 TFSVQVGQ
-372 TVGLIGKTGSG
+372 TIGIIGKTGSG

-393 LFDPTGG
+393 LVDPTSGV
-400 EIHLDGKPL
+400 ILLDGKPL
-409 KDYAIS
+409 HQYALA
-415 TLRNHIGFT
+415 TLRKHIGFT

-431 SGAIDHNIRLGK
+431 SGTIEKNIRFGK
-443 EDATSEELQQA
+443 EEATQQELQLA
-454 LDAACATEFVDR
+454 LDAACATEFVAK
-466 LDKGLAYELSQGA
+466 LEQGQAHELSQGA

-490 ALTRALVRQP
+490 ALTRAFVRRP

-515 SEKHVQQAIGNQ
+515 SEKQVQQAINEQ
-527 YKDTTT
+527 FQETTT
-533 FIVASKIASIQQA
+533 FIVASKITSIQQA
-546 DLILVVEDG
+546 DLILVLEDG
-555 EIVGQGTHQQLLQ
+555 EIVGQGTHQHLLQ
-568 NNKPYQAIYASQ
+568 NNKPYKAIYASQ
-580 QKAGVQQ
+580 QKVGERQ

>member
-1 MEEKNGDERMQAIKQ
+1 MQAIKQ
-16 LGGFLGPYKF
+16 LGQFLAPYKF
-26 FTLIAPLLM
+26 FTIIAPLLM

-40 MDLLQPT
+40 MDLIQPT

-62 PYVLKM
+62 AYVLTM
-68 FIWMLMSAVFGLVGG
+68 FGWMLGSAVLGLVGG
-83 IGCSYYSSKAAIQ
+83 IGCSYFSSKAAIH
-96 FASDVRQ
+96 FASDVREA
-103 SLFEKMLTYSA
+103 LFEKMMTYSA

-131 DVESVQRAFM
+131 DVESIQRAFM

-153 FIGAVIIVFVT
+153 FIGAVVIIFVT

-170 ILLIIVPILIIAMY
+170 ILLVIVPILIIAMF

-206 KLQENLAGIRVV
+206 KLQENLAGIRVI
-218 KAFRRETQQIEQFS
+218 KAFRREQQQVNQF
-232 GLNDTLTKRFITAEQ
+232 GVLNETLTKRFISAEQ
-247 IVGVLVPFTMFVVN
+247 IVGLLVPITMFVVN
-261 LAIVAA
+261 LGIVAG

-289 NYLTIILNGLMTSS
+289 NYLTIILNGLMSSS

-323 NKEVAVKEAE
+323 NREVAVREAE
-333 NPLTSPIQGAID
+333 NASSPNIQGAVE
-345 FHNVSYRYYET
+345 FNNVSYRYFET
-356 AEDVLKNI
+356 AEDVLKNV
-364 TFSVKPGQ
+364 TFSVKAGQ
-372 TVGLIGKTGSG
+372 TVGIIGKTGSG

-393 LFDPTGG
+393 LFDPTSG
-400 EIHLDGKPL
+400 EILIDGKPL
-409 KDYAIS
+409 KDYALT
-415 TLRNHIGFT
+415 TLREHIGFT

-431 SGAIDHNIRLGK
+431 SGAIEKNIRLGQD
-443 EDATSEELQQA
+443 DATLEQLQNA
-454 LDAACATEFVDR
+454 LDAACASEFVNK
-466 LDKGLAYELSQGA
+466 LENGLAHELSQGA
-479 TNLSG
+479 SNLSG

-490 ALTRALVRQP
+490 ALTRAFVRQP

-515 SEKHVQQAIGNQ
+515 SEKHVQQAIATNFP
-527 YKDTTT
+527 DTTT

-546 DLILVVEDG
+546 DHILVMEDG
-555 EIVGQGTHQQLLQ
+555 EIVGQGTHQQLLKA
-568 NNKPYQAIYASQ
+568 NEAYQAIYASQ
-580 QKAGVQQ
+580 QKAGEQL

>member
-1 MEEKNGDERMQAIKQ
+1 MQAVKQ
-16 LGGFLGPYKF
+16 LGQFLAPYKF

-40 MDLLQPT
+40 MDLIQPT
-47 IMQHMIDTGIANSDN
+47 IMQHMIDTGIANGDN
-62 PYVLKM
+62 AYVLKM
-68 FIWMLMSAVFGLVGG
+68 FVWMIMSAVLGLVGG
-83 IGCSYYSSKAAIQ
+83 LGCSIYSSKAAIN
-96 FASDVRQ
+96 FASDVREK
-103 SLFEKMLTYSA
+103 LYEKMMTYSA

-153 FIGAVIIVFVT
+153 FIGAVVIVFVT

-170 ILLIIVPILIIAMY
+170 ILLVIVPILIVAMY
-184 FFTKYSGVLYRR
+184 FFTKYSGVLYRK

-218 KAFRRETQQIEQFS
+218 KAFRREQQQVEQF
-232 GLNDTLTKRFITAEQ
+232 GVQNDTLTKRFITAEQ
-247 IVGVLVPFTMFVVN
+247 IVGVLVPFTMFIVN
-261 LAIVAA
+261 MGIVIA
-267 LWLGAIKVEAGTLQV
+267 LWLGAIKVEAGTLQI

-289 NYLTIILNGLMTSS
+289 NYLTIILNGLMSSS

-310 RAIPSGERIVDVL
+310 RALPSGERIVDVL

-333 NPLTSPIQGAID
+333 RALHTDIHGEVT
-345 FHNVSYRYYET
+345 FENVSYRYYET

-364 TFSVKPGQ
+364 TFSVKAGQ
-372 TVGLIGKTGSG
+372 TVGIIGKTGSG

-393 LFDPTGG
+393 LFDPTEGR
-400 EIHLDGKPL
+400 ILVDGKPL
-409 KDYAIS
+409 KNYALT
-415 TLRNHIGFT
+415 TLREHIGFT
-424 SQKALLF
+424 SQKAMLF
-431 SGAIDHNIRLGK
+431 SGAIEKNIRLGK
-443 EDATSEELQQA
+443 EKATLNELQLA
-454 LDAACATEFVDR
+454 LDAACASEFVDQ
-466 LDKGLAYELSQGA
+466 LEKGMAHELSQGA

-490 ALTRALVRQP
+490 ALTRAFVRQP
-500 AILVLDDTTSALDSA
+500 SILVLDDTTSALDSA
-515 SEKHVQQAIGNQ
+515 SEKHIQQAINDNFR
-527 YKDTTT
+527 DTTT

-546 DLILVVEDG
+546 DLILVLEDG

-568 NNKPYQAIYASQ
+568 ENEPYQAIYASQ
-580 QKAGVQQ
+580 QKAGEQQ

>member
-1 MEEKNGDERMQAIKQ
+1 MQAIKQ
-16 LGGFLGPYKF
+16 LGRYLGPYKF

-47 IMQHMIDTGIANSDN
+47 IMQHMIDTGIVNGDN

-68 FIWMLMSAVFGLVGG
+68 FIWMLVSAVLGLFGG
-83 IGCSYYSSKAAIQ
+83 IGCSYYSSKAAIH

-103 SLFEKMLTYSA
+103 SLYEKMMTYSA
-114 KERDAFTTG
+114 KERDNFTTG

-131 DVESVQRAFM
+131 DVESIQRAFM

-170 ILLIIVPILIIAMY
+170 ILLIIVPMLIIAMY
-184 FFTKYSGVLYRR
+184 FFTKHSGVLYRR

-206 KLQENLAGIRVV
+206 KLQENLAGIRVI

-232 GLNDTLTKRFITAEQ
+232 KHNDALTKRFITAEQ

-261 LAIVAA
+261 LGIVAA

-289 NYLTIILNGLMTSS
+289 NYLTIILNGLMSSS

-310 RAIPSGERIVDVL
+310 RAIPSGERIIDVL
-323 NKEVAVKEAE
+323 NKEVTVKEAE
-333 NPLTSPIQGAID
+333 NALATPIHGAID
-345 FHNVSYRYYET
+345 FQNVSYRYYET

-364 TFSVKPGQ
+364 SFSVKTGQ
-372 TVGLIGKTGSG
+372 TIGLIGKTGSG

-393 LFDPTGG
+393 LFDPTSG
-400 EIHLDGKPL
+400 EIHLDGKPI
-409 KDYAIS
+409 KSYALS
-415 TLRNHIGFT
+415 TLREHIGFT
-424 SQKALLF
+424 SQKVLLF
-431 SGAIDHNIRLGK
+431 SGEIEKNIRVGK
-443 EDATSEELQQA
+443 ENATTEELQKA
-454 LDAACATEFVDR
+454 LDAACATEFVER
-466 LDKGLAYELSQGA
+466 LDKGIAHELSQGA

-490 ALTRALVRQP
+490 ALSRALIRQP

-515 SEKHVQQAIGNQ
+515 SEKHVQQAIHEQ
-527 YKDTTT
+527 YQNTTT

-546 DLILVVEDG
+546 DVILVLEDG
-555 EIVGQGTHQQLLQ
+555 EIVGQGTHQELLQ
-568 NNKPYQAIYASQ
+568 NNKSYQAIYASQ
-580 QKAGVQQ
+580 QKAGEQS

>member
-1 MEEKNGDERMQAIKQ
+1 MKEKNGDERMQAIKQ

-83 IGCSYYSSKAAIQ
+83 IGCSYYSSKAAIH

-103 SLFEKMLTYSA
+103 SLYEKMMTYSA

-170 ILLIIVPILIIAMY
+170 ILLIIVPILIMAMY

-323 NKEVAVKEAE
+323 NKEVAVKEVE

-345 FHNVSYRYYET
+345 FHNVSYRYYES

-364 TFSVKPGQ
+364 TFSVKAGQ
-372 TVGLIGKTGSG
+372 MVGLIGKTGSG

-409 KDYAIS
+409 NDYAIS
-415 TLRNHIGFT
+415 TLRKHIGFT

-443 EDATSEELQQA
+443 ENATSEEVQQA

-515 SEKHVQQAIGNQ
+515 SEKHVQQAIANQ